1 MVLHCGAGAKLKQKA
16 ALVAAPAPALDVL
29 EDAEL
34 AEAPAAE
41 PAPAPAGTLRR
52 RLDGGAL
59 QEGLL
64 HDPLRLHKVR
74 FVHLTSLLCHRSTS
88 QSHLCTDPR
97 LACEET
103 QSQHGNPFAF
113 SKPPEE
119 SASKLLLWT
128 MCMPKR

>member
-1 MVLHCGAGAKLKQKA
+1 MARSCVIISRPLLIASVGLDCGAGAKLKQQA

-29 EDAEL
+29 EDKEL
-34 AEAPAAE
+34 AEAPAAD

-74 FVHLTSLLCHRSTS
+74 LWHITSRVPIAGSRAVKVTSAKAADSFHFVSV
-88 QSHLCTDPR
+88 Q
-97 LACEET
+97 
-103 QSQHGNPFAF
+103 
-113 SKPPEE
+113 
-119 SASKLLLWT
+119 
-128 MCMPKR
+128 